1 MLRSTI
7 FSSVGALI
15 VTASVTFAVV
25 TLVNPDAFTPCDAM
39 PKAVAAASVVDDVK
53 QSAWEVEAFITRN
66 GSGFETSLDSV
77 VPAESGDNSVVI
89 SGLWP
94 DYVITG
100 SSPLLGASTYV
111 LDSEDADGN
120 YTFAAS
126 GDWLDE
132 GGCWVTGE

>member
-7 FSSVGALI
+7 FFSASALI
-15 VTASVTFAVV
+15 VTASVTLAVT

-39 PKAVAAASVVDDVK
+39 PKAVTAASVVDDVN
-53 QSAWEVEAFITRN
+53 QSAWEVEIFIARN
-66 GSGFETSLDSV
+66 SSGFETSLDSV
-77 VPAESGDNSVVI
+77 TPVESGDNSVII

-100 SSPLLGASTYV
+100 SNPLLGASSYT
-111 LDSEDADGN
+111 LDAEDAEGD
-120 YTFAAS
+120 YTFTAS

-132 GGCWVTGE
+132 DSCWATGE